1 MRVFDLIFNV
11 DEVRVGTRS
20 YGNELEMLKY
30 GDLFIIPYS
39 TWKGAF
45 RRTSEV
51 VQSLTRK
58 EKSLDSVV
66 EKVRNVLRDLDVSKE
81 FDEKMIF
88 DFTNKIEDE
97 LKKVGF
103 AEEAEGVGPIIRDKV
118 VFDRSSREELEE
130 AIVPIVISYLDPLNR
145 LYGSPYF
152 AGALVFSDSVM
163 SNKEV
168 KSGLVSKV
176 SINRATRKSEEQALF
191 VEEVIYPRRVR
202 VRVNMRRVPNSAIEL
217 WRSTLRFSIDVG
229 VPIGAGKSKRS
240 WAVLNLKDSLVTE
253 VKLTEQETL
262 KLQSF
267 LA

>member
-1 MRVFDLIFNV
+1 
-11 DEVRVGTRS
+11 
-20 YGNELEMLKY
+20 
-30 GDLFIIPYS
+30 
-39 TWKGAF
+39 AF

-51 VQSLTRK
+51 VQSLARK

-66 EKVRNVLRDLDVSKE
+66 EKVRNVLRDPDVSKE
-81 FDEKMIF
+81 FNEKTIF
-88 DFTNKIEDE
+88 DLTNKIEDE

-168 KSGLVSKV
+168 KSGLVNKV

-191 VEEVIYPRRVR
+191 VEEVIYPRQVR

-217 WRSTLRFSIDVG
+217 WRSTLRFSMDVG

-240 WAVLNLKDSLVTE
+240 WAVLNLEDSLVKE
-253 VKLTEQETL
+253 VKLTEQK
-262 KLQSF
+262 KLELQKF